1 MSKKI
6 LIDSS
11 KEDETRIALT
21 ENNQLEEYE
30 IESSNNKNIKSNV
43 YLAKISRVE
52 ASLQAAFVDFGGNR
66 HGFLPFTEI
75 HPDYFK
81 IPVSDQKKLKEII
94 SKENKNTE
102 NFDANNIELN
112 KEKEN
117 EEVEE
122 KTNEEVE
129 ESKSKTLNF
138 KEGRNNNKR
147 NLYNFFK
154 KYKIQEV
161 VKPRQIILVQVS
173 KGERGLKGAALTTFL
188 SFAGRY
194 CVLMPNSN
202 SNIGIS
208 RKIQDPNERKKLID
222 ILNSIGV
229 PKGMSVIIRT
239 AGIDKTKK
247 EIEKDLNFLLS
258 QWNKI
263 RTLTL
268 KSNAPFLIYEEGS
281 IIKRTIRDLYTK
293 EILSINVEGKTGYKI
308 AKDYIKELLPTQ
320 ISKLKLYKEKKESLF
335 TKSNI
340 EDQINALYNNEI
352 KLSSGAS
359 IVINLTEALVAID
372 VNSGKSTQY
381 RNIET
386 TALNTNLEAAKEI
399 ARQLKLRDLAGLI
412 VIDFIDMED
421 HRNNFKVEKML
432 RTSTNSDRARIQIG
446 RISTFGLMELSRQ
459 RLRIG
464 VIERSLEK
472 CKSCGGTGRI
482 RNNLSITDQLFKVI
496 LQNCVS
502 NKKSQINIKCN
513 SQLADEILNKKKKS
527 IIELEKEYEC
537 KLKFEF
543 SDYISLNQPSVQVN
557 LEKSVE
563 KDESKNEKSIKLKNK
578 KYIKKNISTKKK
590 SNIKIKKAVDKTK
603 KIINENIK
611 IEKDN
616 EENIKK
622 GWWSQ

>member
-102 NFDANNIELN
+102 NFDANDIELN

-117 EEVEE
+117 Q
-122 KTNEEVE
+122 EVE
-129 ESKSKTLNF
+129 ESKSTAINF

-446 RISTFGLMELSRQ
+446 RISKFGLMELSRQ

-513 SQLADEILNKKKKS
+513 SQLADEILNKKKKE

-543 SDYISLNQPSVQVN
+543 SDYISLNQPTVQDN